1 MKARAALL
9 REDNDVELSNL
20 SEQEMTM
27 MKPEILCEA
36 DRLKKIEEK
45 KMEIRKKM
53 DILREEEKMLA
64 DLPMPPAQDLHQD
77 GLSDKTLDIQ
87 SLEDLDYFIKRY

>member
-1 MKARAALL
+1 
-9 REDNDVELSNL
+9 
-20 SEQEMTM
+20 M
-27 MKPEILCEA
+27 MKPDILCEA

-64 DLPMPPAQDLHQD
+64 DLPMPPAQALHQD
-77 GLSDKTLDIQ
+77 GLSEETLDIQ
-87 SLEDLDYFIKRY
+87 SAEDLDSFIKRY